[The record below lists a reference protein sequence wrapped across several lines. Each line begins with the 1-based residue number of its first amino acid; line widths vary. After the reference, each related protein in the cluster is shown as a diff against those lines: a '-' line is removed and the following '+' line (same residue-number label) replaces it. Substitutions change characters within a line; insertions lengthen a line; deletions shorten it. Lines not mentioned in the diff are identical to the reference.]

1 MSKLTKLMTNP
12 KGFFLDALDKRFP
25 QIRTGR
31 LLKASLEDPRSPALL
46 VSFSNWKTWMTD
58 VLPENHVCFLGHSPR
73 VAPAMLNLI
82 PKFKNP
88 KVYAWSYKW
97 PEELEGICRKNNIEL
112 IYTEDGFIR
121 SVGLGTNKSRPMSLV
136 YDKKAMHF
144 DRDKVSELDDILN
157 HREFTKSELDAAEQV
172 CAALKTGLTKY
183 ISQSQGRSLKEEL
196 CINDDKRVV
205 LVLGQVEDDYSIK
218 HGMEHFMSAND
229 LVAKVALENP
239 DAHILY
245 RPHPES
251 IAVRKKH
258 YSDPRDVAHLCHIVT
273 PEWSLQET
281 FEASD
286 EAHTMTS
293 LTGLEAAV
301 NGLEVHTYGMPF
313 YAGWGFTNDRGLAQ
327 TPGKRVR
334 TRTLQEVV
342 AGAYV
347 CYSKYYHPV
356 TGAPITV
363 LEALDMA
370 ERLRGHMKRVS
381 KAKESIQRLAEQ
393 NEKDETAA

>member
-12 KGFFLDALDKRFP
+12 KGFLMDAVDKRFP

-31 LLKASLEDPRSPALL
+31 LLKAAQEDARDPALL

-82 PKFKNP
+82 PKFKNAT
-88 KVYAWSYKW
+88 VYAWSYKW
-97 PEELEGICRKNNIEL
+97 PEELENICRKNNIEL
-112 IYTEDGFIR
+112 IFTEDGFIR

-144 DRDKVSELDDILN
+144 DRDKISELDDILN
-157 HREFTKSELDAAEQV
+157 HHSFTESELDAADQV
-172 CAALKTGLTKY
+172 CAAIKTGLTKY
-183 ISQSQGRSLKEEL
+183 ISQSQGRSLKTEL
-196 CINDDKRVV
+196 GIDDNKPVV

-218 HGMEHFMSAND
+218 HGMEHFMTAND

-258 YSDPRDVAHLCHIVT
+258 YSNPQDVAHLCHIVT
-273 PEWSLQET
+273 PEWSLKET
-281 FEASD
+281 FDAAD

-301 NGLEVHTYGMPF
+301 NGLKVHTYGMPF
-313 YAGWGFTNDRGLAQ
+313 YSGWGFTTDHGLAK
-327 TPGKRVR
+327 TPGKRMR
-334 TRTLQEVV
+334 SLSLKEVV

-356 TGAPITV
+356 TGAPINV

-370 ERLRGHMKRVS
+370 DRLRGHMKRVS
-381 KAKESIQRLAEQ
+381 QAKETVQRLVEE
-393 NEKDETAA
+393 NETNETSA